1 MHSTTE
7 PRLLTLREVDLRL
20 VEGGWPWAEA
30 NRAAIDAHWA
40 ALTVA
45 NPSLFNGRVLVTR
58 KRQIAGEVM
67 TGEVIAVDYAS
78 FLAMR
83 DFGAPDPGTGNCFA
97 MAALRSADGAY
108 VLGVMGSHTAN
119 AGRVYFPAGT
129 PDMNDVLP
137 DGRLDL
143 LGSVSRELA
152 EETGIPPDEVTIEDG
167 WTAVFEGARIAM
179 MRRVHSPLP
188 AAALVG
194 RIERFLSTEEQPE
207 LAGVKLVRTAGDIDP
222 ATMPLFLQHYLR
234 HVLGS

>member
-20 VEGGWPWAEA
+20 VDGVWPWAEA
-30 NRAAIDAHWA
+30 NRAAIEAHWA
-40 ALTVA
+40 ALTAA
-45 NPSLFNGRVLVTR
+45 NPALFNGRVLVM
-58 KRQIAGEVM
+58 RQREIDGEVM
-67 TGEVIAVDYAS
+67 TGQVIAVDYAS

-129 PDMNDVLP
+129 PDMSDVLP

-143 LGSVSRELA
+143 LGSVTRELA
-152 EETGIPPDEVTIEDG
+152 EETGITPDDVTIEEG
-167 WTAVFEGARIAM
+167 WTAVFEGARVAL
-179 MRRVHSPLP
+179 MRIVRSPLS
-188 AAALVG
+188 AAELVG
-194 RIERFLSTEEQPE
+194 RIERFLASEEQPE
-207 LAGVKLVRTAGDIDP
+207 LAGLKLVRRAADIDT

-234 HVLGS
+234 HVLA

>member
-30 NRAAIDAHWA
+30 NRAAIEAHWA
-40 ALTVA
+40 ALTAA

-108 VLGVMGSHTAN
+108 VLGLMGNHTAN

-129 PDMNDVLP
+129 PDMSDVLP

-143 LGSVSRELA
+143 LGSVRRELA
-152 EETGIPPDEVTIEDG
+152 EETGITSDEVTIEEG
-167 WTAVFEGARIAM
+167 WTAVFEGARIAL
-179 MRRVHSPLP
+179 MRSVRSPLP

-194 RIERFLSTEEQPE
+194 RIEQFLSTEEQPE

>member
-1 MHSTTE
+1 MHSTPE
-7 PRLLTLREVDLRL
+7 PRLLSLREVDLRL
-20 VEGGWPWAEA
+20 VQGAWPWAEA

-40 ALTVA
+40 ALTA
-45 NPSLFNGRVLVTR
+45 DNPSLFNGRVLVTR
-58 KRQIAGEVM
+58 KRQIDGDVM

-152 EETGIPPDEVTIEDG
+152 EETGIAPDEVTIEDG

-179 MRRVHSPLP
+179 MRRVRSPLP
-188 AAALVG
+188 SAELVS
-194 RIERFLSTEEQPE
+194 RIERFLATEEQPE
-207 LAGVKLVRTAGDIDP
+207 LAGITLVRTAADIDP
-222 ATMPLFLQHYLR
+222 ATMPGFLQHYLR
-234 HVLGS
+234 RVLA